1 MRHHRGMR
9 LTPGPRLAWSA
20 AGPAYALIALA
31 LGLPAFSGK
40 GTTVSGLLPL
50 ASPAGV
56 AL

>member
-1 MRHHRGMR
+1 MR

-31 LGLPAFSGK
+31 LGLAAFSGK
-40 GTTVSGLLPL
+40 GTIVSGLLLL

-56 AL
+56 AS